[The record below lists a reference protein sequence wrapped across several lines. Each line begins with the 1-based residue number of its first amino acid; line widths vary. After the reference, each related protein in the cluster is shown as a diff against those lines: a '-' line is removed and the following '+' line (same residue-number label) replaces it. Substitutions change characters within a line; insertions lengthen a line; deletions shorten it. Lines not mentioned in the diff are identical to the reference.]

1 MVSAGCVQN
10 VPEASSSLCFVPN
23 PADRVSLT
31 HGHLPRGHGA
41 KGQQHVCDDPTN
53 ASAPQPGA
61 AKRRGRW
68 IAALLF
74 KVDDSL
80 DFNPGLSGAPGELCP
95 GQIQMYRGTGCA
107 AGWAGSV
114 PPAGRSGQGA
124 FPAPRGPG
132 ARQLPPNASPRL
144 GNEIFVRRSSCS
156 GRPVSSLLQMLPGND
171 VHGSLQCCLFF
182 CFLRGGFRGRCAP
195 EGCWFA
201 GCWTEHSGPSFSS
214 CSFPHSQLPKTVSL
228 HSPWAVLCLG
238 CHGVLFGVSQ
248 CCPNAFPLPVLA
260 AGRCP
265 PLGASRGCEGARTA
279 APTGHGRAESAEI
292 RGCSRQR
299 GVSPPLG
306 LAGAVGTARLE
317 AGLCPCCHFQPARR
331 LLPARR
337 WYFAARPRDTVSL
350 LSAHAYPP
358 PHPSRH
364 SRETFI

>member
-1 MVSAGCVQN
+1 MIQQMLRLRSQELPNA
-10 VPEASSSLCFVPN
+10 EADGSLPCYL
-23 PADRVSLT
+23 RWMT
-31 HGHLPRGHGA
+31 
-41 KGQQHVCDDPTN
+41 
-53 ASAPQPGA
+53 
-61 AKRRGRW
+61 RW
-68 IAALLF
+68 ILTLGFPEPRASCAQVRFRCTGARDVLAPCRPRAGAGRERSQPC
-74 KVDDSL
+74 V
-80 DFNPGLSGAPGELCP
+80 APGP
-95 GQIQMYRGTGCA
+95 GSCRPTRPLGSAMRSLFAAAAARGGPCQVSSRCSRVTTCTAPCSA
-107 AGWAGSV
+107 AS
-114 PPAGRSGQGA
+114 RLFFL
-124 FPAPRGPG
+124 FPA
-132 ARQLPPNASPRL
+132 
-144 GNEIFVRRSSCS
+144 
-156 GRPVSSLLQMLPGND
+156 
-171 VHGSLQCCLFF
+171 
-182 CFLRGGFRGRCAP
+182 GFRGCCAP

-238 CHGVLFGVSQ
+238 CHCVLFGVSQ

-260 AGRCP
+260 AGSCP
-265 PLGASRGCEGARTA
+265 PLGASRSCEGAGTA

-299 GVSPPLG
+299 GLSPPLG

-317 AGLCPCCHFQPARR
+317 AGLCPCCHFQPAQR

-358 PHPSRH
+358 PQPSRH